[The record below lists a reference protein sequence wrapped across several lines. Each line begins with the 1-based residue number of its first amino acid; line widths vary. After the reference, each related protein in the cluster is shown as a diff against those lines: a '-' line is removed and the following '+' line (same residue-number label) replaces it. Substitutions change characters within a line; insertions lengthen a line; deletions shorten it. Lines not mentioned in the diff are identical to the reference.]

1 MSVSY
6 IQFLSKIDLKLFYFR
21 VAKYRILLRKA
32 DISKGSAKRCCLDE
46 AIRLKDVVKGQ
57 K

>member
-6 IQFLSKIDLKLFYFR
+6 IHFLSKIDLKLFYFR

-32 DISKGSAKRCCLDE
+32 DISKGSAKRCLDE

>member
-6 IQFLSKIDLKLFYFR
+6 IHFLSKIDLKLFYFR

-32 DISKGSAKRCCLDE
+32 DISKGSAKRCCLGE